1 MTTGSTRPLKGK
13 FSRYLNFPFFIA
25 MKDPAVLFY
34 TSDFLTGTMTMTDE
48 QVGKYIRLLCLQHQ
62 KKRLSEKDMLH
73 ICKSYDEDIW
83 CKFARDDAGYYN
95 ERMAAEAD
103 KRRNYAESRRN
114 NRKKKD
120 MSNISKTYVHHMEN
134 ENENENVI
142 VTKNETTSIT
152 RAKRFSPPT
161 RDEVDQYAK
170 TEMIGSETSVDKF
183 HDYYTANGWK
193 VGRNAMKDWK
203 AAFRNWIKNE
213 KQYQANG
220 THQQAPAKYDGVTSS
235 RSKAD
240 WDALQQW
247 GVGIDE
253 YRDKLFGGIGGP
265 EDTGLHG

>member
-1 MTTGSTRPLKGK
+1 
-13 FSRYLNFPFFIA
+13 

-95 ERMAAEAD
+95 DRMEQEAD
-103 KRRNYAESRRN
+103 RRRNYNESRRN

-170 TEMIGSETSVDKF
+170 TEMFGSETSVDKF

-213 KQYQANG
+213 KQYQQNG

-253 YRDKLFGGIGGP
+253 YRDQLFGGVRGA
-265 EDTGLHG
+265 EDPSLHG